1 MGGVCLFHFASSS
14 LRMKFI
20 ILMVGTSLVTV
31 ICITA
36 LWLQTLRME
45 ARTQLEN
52 YRTQLLQ
59 DVDTSLKNET
69 QIVVSLLEKVYQQQQ
84 AGLLSEPEAKKLAAD
99 LVRDL
104 RYDDGKGYFWIDT
117 ADGVNVVLLGRD
129 VEGKSRIDLVDP
141 NGVHFI
147 QEMLKN
153 GRQSGGGYTDLSF
166 AKPGETT
173 PLPKRNYTTTF
184 APYQWVLGTGV
195 WIDQIDALIAAQKE
209 AIDADFY
216 SSLRMTVLISV
227 LIEALCIALAIFF
240 SNKLAT
246 PIVHVTN
253 RLATL
258 AQGDFRHNAALEAKI
273 SSTDEIGRMSQA
285 LDTLQHNVR
294 QMMKQAIEAAEKIT
308 TAVAQL
314 NESADQSATVSSQV
328 AFSMSKVADSCNEQ
342 FAEMDRTKAQIGTLE
357 QHMSAFAGNLSQ
369 TVDAVAGTNRAA
381 AEGATRV
388 NEAVLQMQRI
398 AESVSRSA
406 EVITVLGKESDKIGT
421 IVDAIAAIAE
431 QTNLLAL
438 NAAIEAA
445 RAGENG
451 RGFAVV
457 AEEVRKLAEQSSTSA
472 DEITA
477 LITSI
482 QEKAQN
488 AVEVMQE
495 GASQAQGGTEAVDAA
510 GRTFKEIA
518 SMVEHVASESSAMGS
533 RVHELEQS
541 THSIRDSAE
550 SMNKMSRS
558 VAAESQTVSAATQ
571 EQTAA
576 VQQIAAASRSLN
588 EMSQAMHAAISKFKV

>member
-1 MGGVCLFHFASSS
+1 MFHFASSS

-45 ARTQLEN
+45 AQTQLEN

-69 QIVVSLLEKVYQQQQ
+69 QIVVSLLEKIYQQQQ
-84 AGLLSEPEAKKLAAD
+84 AGLLSEPEAKKIAAD

-153 GRQSGGGYTDLSF
+153 GRQPGGGYTDLSF

-195 WIDQIDALIAAQKE
+195 WIDQIDTLIAAQKE

-216 SSLRMTVLISV
+216 SSLRMTVLVSV

-246 PIVHVTN
+246 PIAHVTN

-258 AQGDFRHNAALEAKI
+258 AQGDFRHNAALETKI

-294 QMMKQAIEAAEKIT
+294 QMMKQAIDAAEKIT

-328 AFSMSKVADSCNEQ
+328 ASSMSKVADSCNEQ

-369 TVDAVAGTNRAA
+369 TVDAVDGTNRAA
-381 AEGATRV
+381 AQGATRV

-406 EVITVLGKESDKIGT
+406 EVITVLGEESDKIGT
-421 IVDAIAAIAE
+421 IVDAIAAIAD

-576 VQQIAAASRSLN
+576 VQQIAAASHSLN

>member
-1 MGGVCLFHFASSS
+1 MFHFASSS

-20 ILMVGTSLVTV
+20 VLMVGTSLVTV

-45 ARTQLEN
+45 AQTQLEN

-84 AGLLSEPEAKKLAAD
+84 AGLLSEPEAKKIAAD

-153 GRQSGGGYTDLSF
+153 GRQTGGGYTDLSF

-369 TVDAVAGTNRAA
+369 TVDAVDGTNRAA
-381 AEGATRV
+381 AQGATRV

-406 EVITVLGKESDKIGT
+406 EVITVLGEESDKIGT

-541 THSIRDSAE
+541 THSIRNSAE

>member
-1 MGGVCLFHFASSS
+1 MFHFASSS

-45 ARTQLEN
+45 AQTQLEN
-52 YRTQLLQ
+52 YRTQLQQ
-59 DVDTSLKNET
+59 DVDASLKNET

-84 AGLLSEPEAKKLAAD
+84 AGLLSEPEAKKIAAD

-153 GRQSGGGYTDLSF
+153 GRQTGGGYTDLSF

-216 SSLRMTVLISV
+216 SSLRMTVLVSV

-246 PIVHVTN
+246 PIAHVTN

-258 AQGDFRHNAALEAKI
+258 AQGDFRHNAALETKI

-328 AFSMSKVADSCNEQ
+328 ASSMSKVADSCNEQ

-369 TVDAVAGTNRAA
+369 TVDAVDGTNRAA
-381 AEGATRV
+381 AQGATRV

-406 EVITVLGKESDKIGT
+406 EVITVLGEESDKIGT

-510 GRTFKEIA
+510 GHTFKEIA

>member
-1 MGGVCLFHFASSS
+1 MFHFASSS

-84 AGLLSEPEAKKLAAD
+84 AGLLSESEAKKIAAD

-153 GRQSGGGYTDLSF
+153 GRQPGGGYTDLSF

-216 SSLRMTVLISV
+216 SSLRMTVLVSV

-246 PIVHVTN
+246 PIAHVTN

-258 AQGDFRHNAALEAKI
+258 AQGDFRHNAALETKI

-328 AFSMSKVADSCNEQ
+328 ASSMSKVADSCNEQ

-369 TVDAVAGTNRAA
+369 TIDAVDGMNRAA
-381 AEGATRV
+381 AQGATRV

-406 EVITVLGKESDKIGT
+406 EVITVLGEESDKIGT

-576 VQQIAAASRSLN
+576 VQQIAGASRSLN

>member
-1 MGGVCLFHFASSS
+1 
-14 LRMKFI
+14 MKFI

-45 ARTQLEN
+45 AQTQLEN

-69 QIVVSLLEKVYQQQQ
+69 QIVVSLLEKIYQQQQ
-84 AGLLSEPEAKKLAAD
+84 AGLLSEPEAKKIAAD

-153 GRQSGGGYTDLSF
+153 GRQPGGGYTDLSF

-209 AIDADFY
+209 VIDADFY
-216 SSLRMTVLISV
+216 SSLRMTVLVSV

-246 PIVHVTN
+246 PIAHVTN

-258 AQGDFRHNAALEAKI
+258 AQGDFRHNAALETKI

-294 QMMKQAIEAAEKIT
+294 QMMKQAIDAAEKIT

-369 TVDAVAGTNRAA
+369 TVDAVDGTNRAA
-381 AEGATRV
+381 AQGATRV

-406 EVITVLGKESDKIGT
+406 EVITVLGEESDKIGT
-421 IVDAIAAIAE
+421 IVDAIAAIAD

-576 VQQIAAASRSLN
+576 VQQIAAASHSLN

>member
-1 MGGVCLFHFASSS
+1 
-14 LRMKFI
+14 MKFI

-153 GRQSGGGYTDLSF
+153 GQQTGGGYTDLSF

-328 AFSMSKVADSCNEQ
+328 ASSMSKVADSCNEQ

-369 TVDAVAGTNRAA
+369 TVDAVDGTNRAA
-381 AEGATRV
+381 AQGATRV

-398 AESVSRSA
+398 AESVSHSA
-406 EVITVLGKESDKIGT
+406 EVITVLGEESDKIGT

>member
-1 MGGVCLFHFASSS
+1 MFHFASSS

-45 ARTQLEN
+45 AQTQLEN

-69 QIVVSLLEKVYQQQQ
+69 QIVVSLLEKIYQQQQ
-84 AGLLSEPEAKKLAAD
+84 AGLLSEPEAKKIAAD

-153 GRQSGGGYTDLSF
+153 GRQPGGGYTDLSF

-195 WIDQIDALIAAQKE
+195 WIDQIDTLIAAQKE
-209 AIDADFY
+209 SIDANFY
-216 SSLRMTVLISV
+216 SSLRMTVLVSV

-246 PIVHVTN
+246 PIAHVTN

-328 AFSMSKVADSCNEQ
+328 ASSMSKVADSCNEQ

-369 TVDAVAGTNRAA
+369 TVDAVDGTNRAA
-381 AEGATRV
+381 AQGATRV

-406 EVITVLGKESDKIGT
+406 EVITVLGEESDKIGT

-510 GRTFKEIA
+510 GHTFKEIA

-576 VQQIAAASRSLN
+576 VQQIAGASRSLN

>member
-1 MGGVCLFHFASSS
+1 MFHFASSS

-20 ILMVGTSLVTV
+20 VLMVGTSLVTV

-59 DVDTSLKNET
+59 DVDASLKNET

-153 GRQSGGGYTDLSF
+153 GQQTGGGYTDLSF

-184 APYQWVLGTGV
+184 APYQWILGTGV

-216 SSLRMTVLISV
+216 SSLRMTVLVSV

-246 PIVHVTN
+246 PIAHVTN

-258 AQGDFRHNAALEAKI
+258 AQGDFRHNAALETKI

-294 QMMKQAIEAAEKIT
+294 QMMKQAIDAAEKIT

-328 AFSMSKVADSCNEQ
+328 ASSMSKVADSCNEQ

-369 TVDAVAGTNRAA
+369 TVDAVDGTNRAA
-381 AEGATRV
+381 AQGATRV

-406 EVITVLGKESDKIGT
+406 EVITVLGEESDKIGT
-421 IVDAIAAIAE
+421 IVDAIAAIAD

-488 AVEVMQE
+488 AVEAMQE

>member
-1 MGGVCLFHFASSS
+1 MFHFASSS

-20 ILMVGTSLVTV
+20 VLMVGTSLVTV

-84 AGLLSEPEAKKLAAD
+84 AGLLSEPEAKKIAAD

-129 VEGKSRIDLVDP
+129 VEGKSRIYLVDP

-153 GRQSGGGYTDLSF
+153 GRQPGGGYTDLSF

-173 PLPKRNYTTTF
+173 ALPKRNYTTTF

-209 AIDADFY
+209 IIEAGFY
-216 SSLRMTVLISV
+216 SSLRKTALVSV

-240 SNKLAT
+240 SNKLAS
-246 PIVHVTN
+246 PIAHVTN

-328 AFSMSKVADSCNEQ
+328 ASSMSKVADSCNEQ

-369 TVDAVAGTNRAA
+369 TVDAVDGTNRAA
-381 AEGATRV
+381 AQGATRV

-406 EVITVLGKESDKIGT
+406 EVITVLGEESDKIGT

-488 AVEVMQE
+488 AVEAMQE

-518 SMVEHVASESSAMGS
+518 SMVEHVASESSAMGG

-541 THSIRDSAE
+541 TRSIRDSAE

-576 VQQIAAASRSLN
+576 VQQIAGASRSLN

>member
-1 MGGVCLFHFASSS
+1 MFHLASSS

-153 GRQSGGGYTDLSF
+153 GRQPGGGYTDLSF

-216 SSLRMTVLISV
+216 SSLRMTVLVSV

-246 PIVHVTN
+246 PIAHVTN

-258 AQGDFRHNAALEAKI
+258 AQGDFRHNAALETKI

-294 QMMKQAIEAAEKIT
+294 QMMKQAIDAAEKIT

-328 AFSMSKVADSCNEQ
+328 ASSMSKVADSCNEQ

-369 TVDAVAGTNRAA
+369 TVDAVDGTNRAA
-381 AEGATRV
+381 AQGATRV

-406 EVITVLGKESDKIGT
+406 EVITVLGEESDKIGT
-421 IVDAIAAIAE
+421 IVDAIAAIAD

>member
-1 MGGVCLFHFASSS
+1 MFHFASSS

-20 ILMVGTSLVTV
+20 VLMVGTSLVTV

-45 ARTQLEN
+45 AQTQLEN

-84 AGLLSEPEAKKLAAD
+84 AGLLSEPEAKKIAAD

-153 GRQSGGGYTDLSF
+153 GRQPGGGYTDLSF

-195 WIDQIDALIAAQKE
+195 WIDQIDTLIAAQKE

-216 SSLRMTVLISV
+216 SSLRMTVLVSV

-328 AFSMSKVADSCNEQ
+328 ASSMSKVADSCNEQ

-369 TVDAVAGTNRAA
+369 TVDAVDGTNRAA
-381 AEGATRV
+381 AQGATRV

-406 EVITVLGKESDKIGT
+406 EVITVLGEESDKIGT

-518 SMVEHVASESSAMGS
+518 SMVEHVASESSAMGG

-541 THSIRDSAE
+541 TRSIRDSAE

-576 VQQIAAASRSLN
+576 VQQIAGASRSLN

>member
-1 MGGVCLFHFASSS
+1 MFHFASSS

-45 ARTQLEN
+45 AQTQLEN

-69 QIVVSLLEKVYQQQQ
+69 QIVVSLLEKIYQQQQ
-84 AGLLSEPEAKKLAAD
+84 AGLLSEPEAKKIAAD

-153 GRQSGGGYTDLSF
+153 GRQPGGGYTDLSF

-216 SSLRMTVLISV
+216 SSLRMTVLVSV

-246 PIVHVTN
+246 PIAHVTN

-258 AQGDFRHNAALEAKI
+258 AQGDFRHNAALETKI

-294 QMMKQAIEAAEKIT
+294 QMMKQAIDAAEKIT

-328 AFSMSKVADSCNEQ
+328 ASSMSKVADSCNEQ

-369 TVDAVAGTNRAA
+369 TVDAVDGTNRAA
-381 AEGATRV
+381 AQGATRV

-406 EVITVLGKESDKIGT
+406 EVITVLGEESDKIGT
-421 IVDAIAAIAE
+421 IVDTIAAIAE

-541 THSIRDSAE
+541 THSIRNSAE

-576 VQQIAAASRSLN
+576 VQQIAGASRSLN

>member
-1 MGGVCLFHFASSS
+1 MFNFASPS

-20 ILMVGTSLVTV
+20 ILMVGTSLATV
-31 ICITA
+31 VCITA
-36 LWLQTLRME
+36 LWIQTLRME
-45 ARTQLEN
+45 AQTQLEN
-52 YRTQLLQ
+52 YRTQLQQ
-59 DVDTSLKNET
+59 DVDASLKNET
-69 QIVVSLLEKVYQQQQ
+69 QVVVSLLEKIYRQQQ
-84 AGLLSEPEAKKLAAD
+84 AGLLSEPDAKKLAAD

-104 RYDDGKGYFWIDT
+104 RYDDGEGYFWIDT

-129 VEGKSRIDLVDP
+129 IEGKSRIDLVDP
-141 NGVHFI
+141 NGVRFI

-153 GRQSGGGYTDLSF
+153 GRQPGGGYTDLSF

-328 AFSMSKVADSCNEQ
+328 ASSMSKVADSCNEQ

-369 TVDAVAGTNRAA
+369 TVDAVDGTNRAA
-381 AEGATRV
+381 AQGATRV

-398 AESVSRSA
+398 AESVSHSA
-406 EVITVLGKESDKIGT
+406 EVITVLGEESDKIGT
-421 IVDAIAAIAE
+421 IVDAIAAIAD

-541 THSIRDSAE
+541 THSIRGSAE

-576 VQQIAAASRSLN
+576 VQQIAAASHSLN

>member
-1 MGGVCLFHFASSS
+1 MFHFASSS

-84 AGLLSEPEAKKLAAD
+84 AGLLSEPEAKKIAAD

-141 NGVHFI
+141 DGVHFI

-153 GRQSGGGYTDLSF
+153 GQQPGGGYTDLSF

-195 WIDQIDALIAAQKE
+195 WIDQIDTLIAAQKE
-209 AIDADFY
+209 SIDADFY
-216 SSLRMTVLISV
+216 SSLRMTVLVSV

-308 TAVAQL
+308 TAVGQL
-314 NESADQSATVSSQV
+314 NESADQSATVGAQV
-328 AFSMSKVADSCNEQ
+328 ATSMSKVADSCNEQ

-369 TVDAVAGTNRAA
+369 TVDAVEGTNRAA
-381 AEGATRV
+381 VQGATCV

-406 EVITVLGKESDKIGT
+406 EVITVLGEESDKIGT
-421 IVDAIAAIAE
+421 IVDAIAAIAD

-488 AVEVMQE
+488 AVEAMQE

-518 SMVEHVASESSAMGS
+518 SMVEHVASESSAMGG

-541 THSIRDSAE
+541 TRSIRDSAE

-576 VQQIAAASRSLN
+576 VQQIAGASRSLN

>member
-1 MGGVCLFHFASSS
+1 MFHFASSS

-227 LIEALCIALAIFF
+227 LIEALCIVLAIFF

-328 AFSMSKVADSCNEQ
+328 ASSMSKVADSCNEQ

-369 TVDAVAGTNRAA
+369 TVDAVDGTNRAA
-381 AEGATRV
+381 AQGATRV

-406 EVITVLGKESDKIGT
+406 EVITVLGEESDKIGT

-510 GRTFKEIA
+510 GHTFKEIA

-576 VQQIAAASRSLN
+576 VQQIAGASRSLN

>member
-1 MGGVCLFHFASSS
+1 MFHFASSS

-20 ILMVGTSLVTV
+20 VLMVGTSLVTV

-84 AGLLSEPEAKKLAAD
+84 AGLLSEPEAKKIAAD

-153 GRQSGGGYTDLSF
+153 GRQPGGGYTDLSF

-216 SSLRMTVLISV
+216 SSLRMTVLVSV

-369 TVDAVAGTNRAA
+369 TVDAVDGTNRAA
-381 AEGATRV
+381 AQGATRV

-398 AESVSRSA
+398 AESVSHSA
-406 EVITVLGKESDKIGT
+406 EVITVLGEESDKIGT

-576 VQQIAAASRSLN
+576 VQQIAGASRSLN

>member
-1 MGGVCLFHFASSS
+1 MFHFASSS

-45 ARTQLEN
+45 AQTQLEN

-69 QIVVSLLEKVYQQQQ
+69 QIVVSLLEKIYQQQQ
-84 AGLLSEPEAKKLAAD
+84 AGLLSEPEAKKIAAD

-153 GRQSGGGYTDLSF
+153 GRQPGDGYTDLSF

-209 AIDADFY
+209 VIDADFY
-216 SSLRMTVLISV
+216 SSLRMTVLVSV

-246 PIVHVTN
+246 PIAHVTN

-258 AQGDFRHNAALEAKI
+258 AQGDFRHNAALETKI

-294 QMMKQAIEAAEKIT
+294 QMMKQAIDAAEKIT

-328 AFSMSKVADSCNEQ
+328 ASSMSKVADSCNEQ

-369 TVDAVAGTNRAA
+369 TVDAVDGTNRAA
-381 AEGATRV
+381 AQGATRV

-406 EVITVLGKESDKIGT
+406 EVITVLGEESDKIGT
-421 IVDAIAAIAE
+421 IVDAIAAIAD

>member
-1 MGGVCLFHFASSS
+1 MFHFASSS

-84 AGLLSEPEAKKLAAD
+84 AGLLSEPEAKKIAAD

-117 ADGVNVVLLGRD
+117 EDGVNVVLLGRD

-141 NGVHFI
+141 DGVHFI

-153 GRQSGGGYTDLSF
+153 GQQPGGGYTDLSF

-195 WIDQIDALIAAQKE
+195 WIDQIDTLIAAQKE
-209 AIDADFY
+209 AIDANFY
-216 SSLRMTVLISV
+216 SSLRMTVLVSV

-328 AFSMSKVADSCNEQ
+328 ASSMSKVADSCNEQ

-369 TVDAVAGTNRAA
+369 TVDAVEGTNRAA
-381 AEGATRV
+381 VQGATCV

-406 EVITVLGKESDKIGT
+406 EVITVLGEESDKIGT
-421 IVDAIAAIAE
+421 IVDAIAAIAD

-576 VQQIAAASRSLN
+576 VQQIAGASRSLN

>member
-1 MGGVCLFHFASSS
+1 MFHFASSS

-69 QIVVSLLEKVYQQQQ
+69 QIVVSLLEKIYQQQQ
-84 AGLLSEPEAKKLAAD
+84 AGLLSEPEAKKIAAD

-216 SSLRMTVLISV
+216 SSLRMTVLVSV

-246 PIVHVTN
+246 PIAHVTN

-328 AFSMSKVADSCNEQ
+328 ASSMSKVADSCNEQ

-369 TVDAVAGTNRAA
+369 TVDAVDGTNRAA
-381 AEGATRV
+381 AQGATRV

-406 EVITVLGKESDKIGT
+406 EVITVLGEESDKIGT

-518 SMVEHVASESSAMGS
+518 SMVEHVASESSAMGG

-541 THSIRDSAE
+541 TRSIRDSAE

-576 VQQIAAASRSLN
+576 VQQIAGASRSLN

>member
-1 MGGVCLFHFASSS
+1 MFHFASSS

-45 ARTQLEN
+45 ARTQLKN

-59 DVDTSLKNET
+59 DVDASLKNET

-153 GRQSGGGYTDLSF
+153 GRQPGGGYTDLSF

-258 AQGDFRHNAALEAKI
+258 AQGDFRHNAALETKI

-328 AFSMSKVADSCNEQ
+328 ASSMSKVADSCNEQ

-369 TVDAVAGTNRAA
+369 TVDAVDGTNRAA
-381 AEGATRV
+381 TQGATRV

-406 EVITVLGKESDKIGT
+406 EVITVLGEESDKIGT

-541 THSIRDSAE
+541 THSIRNSAE

-576 VQQIAAASRSLN
+576 VQQIAGASHSLN

>member
-1 MGGVCLFHFASSS
+1 MFHFASSS

-45 ARTQLEN
+45 AQTQMEN

-153 GRQSGGGYTDLSF
+153 GRQPGGGYTDLSF

-195 WIDQIDALIAAQKE
+195 WIDQIDELIAAQKE

-216 SSLRMTVLISV
+216 SSLRMTVLVSV

-246 PIVHVTN
+246 PIAHVTN

-258 AQGDFRHNAALEAKI
+258 AQGDFRHNAALETKI

-328 AFSMSKVADSCNEQ
+328 ASSMSKVADSCNEQ

-369 TVDAVAGTNRAA
+369 TVDAVDGTNRAA
-381 AEGATRV
+381 AQGATRV

-406 EVITVLGKESDKIGT
+406 EVITVLGEESDKIGT

-576 VQQIAAASRSLN
+576 VQQIAGASRSLN

>member
-1 MGGVCLFHFASSS
+1 MFHFASSS

-84 AGLLSEPEAKKLAAD
+84 AGLLSEPEAKKIAAD

-153 GRQSGGGYTDLSF
+153 GRQPGGGYTDLSF

-216 SSLRMTVLISV
+216 SSLRMTVLVSV

-246 PIVHVTN
+246 PIAHVTN

-258 AQGDFRHNAALEAKI
+258 AQGDFRHNAALETKI

-369 TVDAVAGTNRAA
+369 TVDAVDGTNRAA
-381 AEGATRV
+381 AQGATRV

-406 EVITVLGKESDKIGT
+406 EVITVLGEESDKIGT

>member
-1 MGGVCLFHFASSS
+1 MFHFASSS

-20 ILMVGTSLVTV
+20 VLMVGTSLVTV

-84 AGLLSEPEAKKLAAD
+84 AGLLSEPEAKKIAAD

-153 GRQSGGGYTDLSF
+153 GRQPGGGYTDLSF

-216 SSLRMTVLISV
+216 SSLRMTVLVSV

-246 PIVHVTN
+246 PIAHVTN

-258 AQGDFRHNAALEAKI
+258 AQGDFRHNAALETKI

-369 TVDAVAGTNRAA
+369 TVDAVDGTNRAA
-381 AEGATRV
+381 AQGATRV

-576 VQQIAAASRSLN
+576 VQQIAAASHSLN

>member
-1 MGGVCLFHFASSS
+1 MFHFASSS

-20 ILMVGTSLVTV
+20 ILMIGTSLVTV

-153 GRQSGGGYTDLSF
+153 GQQTGGGYTDLSF

-195 WIDQIDALIAAQKE
+195 WIDQIDTLIAAQKE
-209 AIDADFY
+209 SIDANFY
-216 SSLRMTVLISV
+216 SSLRMTVLVSV

-342 FAEMDRTKAQIGTLE
+342 FAEMDRTKAQISTLE

-369 TVDAVAGTNRAA
+369 TVDAVDGTNRAA
-381 AEGATRV
+381 AQGATRV

-406 EVITVLGKESDKIGT
+406 EVITVLGEESDKIGT

-510 GRTFKEIA
+510 GHTFKEIA

-576 VQQIAAASRSLN
+576 VQQIAGASRSLN

>member
-1 MGGVCLFHFASSS
+1 MFHFASSS

-69 QIVVSLLEKVYQQQQ
+69 QIVVSLLEKIYQQQQ
-84 AGLLSEPEAKKLAAD
+84 AGLLSEPEAKKIAAD

-153 GRQSGGGYTDLSF
+153 GRQPGGGYTDLSF

-246 PIVHVTN
+246 PIAHVTN

-258 AQGDFRHNAALEAKI
+258 AQGDFRHNAALETKI

-328 AFSMSKVADSCNEQ
+328 ASSMSKVADSCNEQ

-369 TVDAVAGTNRAA
+369 TVDAVDGTNRAA
-381 AEGATRV
+381 AQGATRV

-406 EVITVLGKESDKIGT
+406 EVITVLGEESDKIGT

-576 VQQIAAASRSLN
+576 VQQIAGASRSLN

>member
-1 MGGVCLFHFASSS
+1 
-14 LRMKFI
+14 MKFI

-153 GRQSGGGYTDLSF
+153 GQQTGGGYTDLSF

-184 APYQWVLGTGV
+184 TPYQWVLGTGV
-195 WIDQIDALIAAQKE
+195 WIDQIDELIAAQKE

-216 SSLRMTVLISV
+216 SSLRMTVLVSV

-246 PIVHVTN
+246 PIAHVTN

-369 TVDAVAGTNRAA
+369 TVDAVDGTNRAA
-381 AEGATRV
+381 AQGATRV

-406 EVITVLGKESDKIGT
+406 EVITVLGEESDKIGT

-576 VQQIAAASRSLN
+576 VQQIAGASRSLN